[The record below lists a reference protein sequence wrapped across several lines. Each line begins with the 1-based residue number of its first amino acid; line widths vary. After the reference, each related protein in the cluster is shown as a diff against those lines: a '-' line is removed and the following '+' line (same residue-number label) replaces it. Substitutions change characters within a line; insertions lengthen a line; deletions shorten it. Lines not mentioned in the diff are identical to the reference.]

1 MMEWHSTTDS
11 RKLALDGVHAS
22 SAGFTR
28 DSRVSC
34 RRADR
39 WFGVDAVRL
48 DQFECNSGLVE
59 KQAS

>member
-1 MMEWHSTTDS
+1 
-11 RKLALDGVHAS
+11 
-22 SAGFTR
+22 
-28 DSRVSC
+28 VSC